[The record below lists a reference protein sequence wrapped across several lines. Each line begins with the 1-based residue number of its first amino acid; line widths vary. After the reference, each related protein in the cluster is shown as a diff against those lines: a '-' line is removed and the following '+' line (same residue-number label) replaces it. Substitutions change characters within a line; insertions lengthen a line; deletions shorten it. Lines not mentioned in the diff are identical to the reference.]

1 MCNLWAIGKYSTM
14 FLKNCPNVF
23 YITQRNKLALQF
35 TSLASFWDDHFS
47 QSPATV
53 VSKPKRAEVLHGW
66 QSKSLLLQCF
76 FFFVVFSCSMRLQ
89 HPRPSV
95 GSLHWDPCVVS
106 MFVEANSIQSHH
118 SVAEQST
125 AEEIK
130 DAWVVVAI
138 VHLIRTEVS
147 IQ

>member
-1 MCNLWAIGKYSTM
+1 MVDKAKASYCN
-14 FLKNCPNVF
+14 V
-23 YITQRNKLALQF
+23 
-35 TSLASFWDDHFS
+35 
-47 QSPATV
+47 
-53 VSKPKRAEVLHGW
+53 
-66 QSKSLLLQCF
+66 F

-130 DAWVVVAI
+130 DA
-138 VHLIRTEVS
+138 
-147 IQ
+147 